1 METAEET
8 GVVTRDSD
16 TRRATWPPVSVVMP
30 ALNEERF
37 LRDAVNKVLAQDY
50 PGALEIVIAI
60 APSSD
65 RTHEIADEIAAADP
79 RVRVIENPR
88 GITPSGLNAAIKHAQ
103 HGVVVRVDGHGILSP
118 GYIKR
123 AVELLEE
130 TGADNV
136 GGVMA
141 AEGLTPFEQAIARA
155 MTSALGI
162 GGARFHLGGGAGPV
176 DSVYLGVFRRETLEK
191 LGGYDETFVRA
202 QDWELNYRIR
212 REGGTVWFSPDL
224 RVTYRPRP
232 NLRLLA
238 RQFYLTGRW
247 RRVVTRTHKGTSS
260 LRYLAAPTAAVAVL
274 AGTLL
279 GLVGAVARLPLL
291 LLGFVLPVGYALAIA
306 LGSLVEGR
314 GLSWRA
320 RLWLPV
326 VIATM
331 HLTWGW
337 GFLTSPRS
345 LGEHDQPD
353 EPAI

>member
-1 METAEET
+1 M
-8 GVVTRDSD
+8 
-16 TRRATWPPVSVVMP
+16 PV
-30 ALNEERF
+30 LNEERF
-37 LRDAVNKVLAQDY
+37 LRDSVNKVLAQDY
-50 PGALEIVIAI
+50 PGPLEIVIAVG
-60 APSSD
+60 PSTD
-65 RTHEIADEIAAADP
+65 RTHEIAQEIVTADP
-79 RVRVIENPR
+79 RVRLIDNPR
-88 GITPSGLNAAIKHAQ
+88 GITPSGLNAAIRQAQ
-103 HGVVVRVDGHGILSP
+103 HGIVMRVDGHGILSP

-123 AVELLEE
+123 AVEVLEE

-141 AEGLTPFEQAIARA
+141 AEGLTPFEQAVARA

-176 DSVYLGVFRRETLEK
+176 DSVYLGVFRRSTLDK

-212 REGGTVWFSPDL
+212 RSGGTVWFSPDL

-232 NLRLLA
+232 NVRALA

-247 RRVVTRTHKGTSS
+247 RRVVTRTHRGTSS
-260 LRYLAAPTAAVAVL
+260 LRYLAAPTASLAVL
-274 AGTLL
+274 VGTLL
-279 GLVGAVARLPLL
+279 GLVGAVTRMSLL
-291 LLGFVLPVGYALAIA
+291 LLGFVLPVGYALAIV
-306 LGSLVEGR
+306 LGSLVESR
-314 GLSWRA
+314 GLNWRA

-345 LGEHDQPD
+345 LGEHERPD
-353 EPAI
+353 ETP

>member
-1 METAEET
+1 METVEET
-8 GVVTRDSD
+8 GVVTGDSD
-16 TRRATWPPVSVVMP
+16 TARATWPPVSVVMP
-30 ALNEERF
+30 VLNEERF
-37 LRDAVNKVLAQDY
+37 LRDSVNKVLAQDY
-50 PGALEIVIAI
+50 PGPLEIVIAVG
-60 APSSD
+60 PSTD
-65 RTHEIADEIAAADP
+65 RTHEIAKEIVAADP
-79 RVRVIENPR
+79 RVRLIDNPR
-88 GITPSGLNAAIKHAQ
+88 GITPSGLNAAIRQAQ
-103 HGVVVRVDGHGILSP
+103 HGIVMRVDGHGILSP

-141 AEGLTPFEQAIARA
+141 AEGLTPFEQAVARA

-176 DSVYLGVFRRETLEK
+176 DSVYLGVFRRATLDK

-212 REGGTVWFSPDL
+212 RSGGTVWFSPDL

-232 NLRLLA
+232 NISALA

-247 RRVVTRTHKGTSS
+247 RRVVTRTHRGTSS
-260 LRYLAAPTAAVAVL
+260 LRYLAAPTASLAVL
-274 AGTLL
+274 VGTLL
-279 GLVGAVARLPLL
+279 GVLGAVTRMSLL
-291 LLGFVLPVGYALAIA
+291 LLGFVLPVGYALAIV
-306 LGSLVEGR
+306 LGSLVESR
-314 GLSWRA
+314 GLNWRA

-345 LGEHDQPD
+345 LGEHERPD
-353 EPAI
+353 ETP